1 MTDATPF
8 PPFRRWL
15 AARPDGF
22 LADVLRRRPD
32 ALTPPPRSS
41 DALAGR
47 LQLRSSVQRALQELD
62 ALSLATLEAAIDVGG
77 DSAPVQAS
85 EVARELRE
93 RVAAA
98 GVAAKD
104 RPTVAHVRAAL
115 DDLRQAAIIHG
126 DGPGG
131 GGTFAGRSSRKRPL
145 PWEDH
150 LMVADEAVA
159 ALPPGWRLVPRAGDP
174 PAAQLREAL
183 AAADDRQH
191 RLLETLADA
200 GGLGTSRDAA
210 PDADSGLPVPRLIA
224 AGLLERVDDS
234 TVRLP
239 GRVRAL
245 LRGAVIPDAPP
256 PLRPGAADAVAAP
269 GLDGA
274 AAVAA
279 LDVLRMVRSL
289 LEQLGRRPAATL
301 KDGTIGVREHRR
313 LVEALEVDDA
323 TLARVVA
330 MSAAAGLVNVGTPR
344 PLPADDT
351 GGDYLAPT
359 HAADEFLEAPAAQRW
374 ALLAEGWLSSEEAP
388 WLIGREGPTGKPIAL
403 LSPAARRAGVPA
415 LRRTVLRLLAE
426 AVGENEAVADVRA
439 LLAQRRP
446 ITAAHTPDEMLGE
459 IIGELAMLGLIAP
472 AGPGSADGAGA
483 SPAGASSA
491 GRAAVAS
498 AGAPRAGVGRDEA
511 EAEFVDALAAV
522 LPAPAT
528 SFIAQADLTILV
540 PGPAEGEFLRRL
552 ESFADLESPGLAS
565 VHRVSEESVRR
576 ALDGGASAAE
586 LHAFLDEHALGGVP
600 QSITYLI
607 DDVARRHGR
616 LRTGPAAGYLRCED
630 PALLAQVLADPIAAA
645 LGLRRLSDTIAISQ
659 TPPAALVA
667 ALRDSGHAALA
678 EDALGAAL
686 DVSPEPA
693 RTADRPHAPAP
704 AVRADDGRISQAL
717 QSIQAG
723 DRAADGDE
731 GTRIDM
737 DDDPATG
744 AAAQALLHRA
754 ARAGLDVTLGF
765 VDRNGRAGRRR
776 VRPVTVSGGQVDA
789 VDPAT
794 GQVLRFLLHRVT
806 EVALAE

>member
-47 LQLRSSVQRALQELD
+47 LQLRSSVQRALSELD
-62 ALSLATLEAAIDVGG
+62 ALSLATLEAAIDIGG
-77 DSAPVQAS
+77 DAEPVQAAD
-85 EVARELRE
+85 VARELRD

-98 GVAAKD
+98 GVPAKE

-150 LMVADEAVA
+150 LMVTDEAVA
-159 ALPPGWRLVPRAGDP
+159 ALPPGWRLVPRAGEP
-174 PAAQLREAL
+174 STAELRDAL
-183 AAADDRQH
+183 DGADARQR
-191 RLLETLADA
+191 RLLDTLADA
-200 GGLGTSRDAA
+200 GGLGTTRDAA
-210 PDADSGLPVPRLIA
+210 PDADPSLPVPRLIA

-239 GRVRAL
+239 GRARAL

-256 PLRPGAADAVAAP
+256 TLRPGAADAVP
-269 GLDGA
+269 VRGLDAAAAGA
-274 AAVAA
+274 A
-279 LDVLRMVRSL
+279 LELLRLIRSL
-289 LEQLGRRPAATL
+289 LEHLGRRPAATL
-301 KDGTIGVREHRR
+301 KDGTVGVREHRR

-323 TLARVVA
+323 TLARITA

-344 PLPADDT
+344 PLPEDDT

-359 HAADEFLEAPAAQRW
+359 HAADEYLDASAAQRW
-374 ALLAEGWLSSEEAP
+374 ALLVEGWLASEEAP

-403 LSPAARRAGVPA
+403 LSPSARRAGTPE

-426 AVGENEAVADVRA
+426 ATDEGEAVGDVRA

-446 ITAAHTPDEMLGE
+446 ITAAHTPDEVLRE
-459 IIGELAMLGLIAP
+459 IVGELGMLGLTAP
-472 AGPGSADGAGA
+472 AGAHGAGA
-483 SPAGASSA
+483 SAA

-498 AGAPRAGVGRDEA
+498 AGAPRAGVDRDEA
-511 EAEFVDALAAV
+511 EAEFVDALASA

-540 PGPAEGEFLRRL
+540 PGPAEGEFLHRL
-552 ESFADLESPGLAS
+552 ETFADLESPGLAS
-565 VHRVSEESVRR
+565 VHRVSEDSVRR

-586 LHAFLDEHALGGVP
+586 LHAFLEEHAMGEVP

-616 LRTGPAAGYLRCED
+616 LRTGPAAGYLRCDD
-630 PALLAQVLADPIAAA
+630 PALLAQVLADPIATA
-645 LGLRRLSDTIAISQ
+645 LGLRRVSETVAISQ

-686 DVSPEPA
+686 DLRPDPA
-693 RTADRPHAPAP
+693 RTPDRPRSPAP

-723 DRAADGDE
+723 DRAADAGE

-806 EVALAE
+806 EVVLAE